1 MLTTLAISNYRS
13 LRGLVSTFDSMMTQL
28 ADPRKAP
35 EVFLLRESI
44 CAWRLYDHFRTDEAA
59 TRSPQIGTRTPV
71 LGNHRADLAA
81 AIQTILEIGDWE
93 SLVAAVRDAFPGGTL
108 SVETADGRFQLL
120 MKQHG
125 LLRPLSAAELSGGT
139 LRYLLWIA
147 ALLTARPPAVMVLDE
162 PRPAFIPTCLAG
174 TLAGAGSSCCILF
187 PSL

>member
-13 LRGLVSTFDSMMTQL
+13 LRRLVSTFDSMMTQL

-44 CAWRLYDHFRTDEAA
+44 RAWRLYDHFRTDEAA
-59 TRSPQIGTRTPV
+59 TRSPRSVRARLFSATTAQTWLQQSKRSAKSAT
-71 LGNHRADLAA
+71 GNP
-81 AIQTILEIGDWE
+81 
-93 SLVAAVRDAFPGGTL
+93 LVAAVRDAFPGGTL

-162 PRPAFIPTCLAG
+162 PRPAFIPTCFLRWPVSSRR
-174 TLAGAGSSCCILF
+174 LRGARRS
-187 PSL
+187 